1 MSQSTAAEKFSILI
15 ADDDADD
22 RELIKAAFEENNFRH
37 NIKFVE
43 DGEELLKYLRRK
55 GSYADEADHPLPQ
68 IILLDLNM
76 PKKDGR
82 EALKEI
88 KTDNYLKNIPVIVL
102 TTSTEKKDV
111 QRIYELGVN
120 SFVIKPVTFRQ
131 LVAFTN
137 TLGKYWFEFV
147 ELPNTRSLS

>member
-1 MSQSTAAEKFSILI
+1 MSQSTADGKFSILI

-43 DGEELLKYLRRK
+43 NGEELLKYLKRK
-55 GSYADEADHPLPQ
+55 GSYADEATHPFPQ

-76 PKKDGR
+76 PRKDGR

-88 KTDNYLKNIPVIVL
+88 KTDNHLKCIPVIVL
-102 TTSTEKKDV
+102 TTSTERKDV
-111 QRIYELGVN
+111 QKIYELGVN
-120 SFVIKPVTFRQ
+120 SFVIKPPTFQQ
-131 LVAFTN
+131 LVAFTK

>member
-1 MSQSTAAEKFSILI
+1 MPAGKFSILI

-22 RELIKAAFEENNFRH
+22 REMMKAAFEENHIAH

-43 DGEELLKYLRRK
+43 NGEELLRYLKRK
-55 GSYADEADHPLPQ
+55 GAYADAATHPLPQ

-88 KTDNYLKNIPVIVL
+88 KTDNYLKQIPVIVL
-102 TTSTEKKDV
+102 TTSQEEKDV
-111 QRIYELGVN
+111 KRSYELGVN
-120 SFVIKPVTFRQ
+120 SFIIKPVTFRK
-131 LVAFTN
+131 LVEFTQ
-137 TLGKYWFEFV
+137 TLWKYWFEFV
-147 ELPNTRSLS
+147 ELPNLHTQS